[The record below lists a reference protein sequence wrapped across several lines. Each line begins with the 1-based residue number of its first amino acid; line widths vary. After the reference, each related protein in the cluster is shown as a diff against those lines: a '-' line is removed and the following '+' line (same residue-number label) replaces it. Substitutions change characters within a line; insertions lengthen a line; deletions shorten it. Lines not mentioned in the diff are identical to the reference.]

1 MRCEQSALTLP
12 LSGNMRMWCGRR
24 AAGSGRKRQT
34 KTEAENT
41 ATETT
46 AAATENKTQT
56 DHKILPPHLHGKLIR
71 SLSNSLTQFPLS
83 VSLSLSLSREVIR
96 VGEERYGVYADG
108 RPAKVFNIYHF
119 TLVPP
124 PPAAP
129 HARPAL
135 RGLALGANIEIRL
148 KR

>member
-71 SLSNSLTQFPLS
+71 SLSNSLTQSPSLRF
-83 VSLSLSLSREVIR
+83 SLSLSVSRSHQSWGGEIR
-96 VGEERYGVYADG
+96 CICG
-108 RPAKVFNIYHF
+108 RATGKSFRHLPF
-119 TLVPP
+119 
-124 PPAAP
+124 
-129 HARPAL
+129 HARPASA
-135 RGLALGANIEIRL
+135 RRAPRSSRLARTRFGCEH
-148 KR
+148 